1 MKILDEVEKYLIRIA
16 VFGLISLVTVQGLMT
31 SDSIKFYL
39 SLGEH
44 LEGKKVEAPAAAVD
58 GLSVDKML
66 NSDVASIT
74 IDTVDYTSLNK
85 AFLVVNGHRQ
95 GDFSEGRLTADV
107 TSGDVIEI
115 DTSLYSHPVQFRV
128 VRTSSNLRFPS
139 EGFSITA
146 DQSVTMIG
154 KMILK

>member
-1 MKILDEVEKYLIRIA
+1 MRVLDEVEKYLIRLV
-16 VFGLISLVTVQGLMT
+16 VFGLIALVTVQGAMT

-44 LEGKKVEAPAAAVD
+44 LEGKNVEAPAAAVD
-58 GLSVDKML
+58 DLSAYTML

-95 GDFSEGRLTADV
+95 GNFSEGRLTTDV
-107 TSGDVIEI
+107 SSGDVIEI
-115 DTSLYSHPVQFRV
+115 DTSWYSHPVQFKV

-146 DQSVTMIG
+146 DQSMTVIG
-154 KMILK
+154 KTILK